1 MTATAAAVGMVPIAM
16 ELAVGLERMS
26 PLAFVAIGGLIAGT
40 FLTLLAVPVLFYSI
54 ESLRRR
60 GVKENP

>member
-1 MTATAAAVGMVPIAM
+1 M

-40 FLTLLAVPVLFYSI
+40 FLTLLAVPVLFFSI
-54 ESLRRR
+54 ENMRS
-60 GVKENP
+60 KHSSKKSST